1 MKLKFFDPR
10 EASKT
15 LKATAHKNGKLGF
28 SVDAAKKMELASG
41 KGARIAFDE
50 ENPKDKTLYV
60 IISSVALED
69 TFKIIKAGDYFYVNA
84 KLLFEELNLDYKN
97 DSIVYDIS
105 EVKIDGRPIYKFTMR
120 ENGKRPELS

>member
-10 EASKT
+10 EAAKT

-28 SVDAAKKMELASG
+28 SLDAARKMELAPG

-50 ENPKDKTLYV
+50 ENPQDKTLNM
-60 IISSVALED
+60 IISSVAMED
-69 TFKIIKAGDYFYVNA
+69 TFKIIKAGDYYYLNA
-84 KLLFEELNLDYKN
+84 KPLFEELELDYRN

-105 EVKIDGRPIYKFTMR
+105 EVMIDSRPIYKFTKR
-120 ENGKRPELS
+120 EGFKKVEKG